1 MLRKYPVP
9 QTGLS
14 LYYARKGTGLTLDM
28 EYSSFFI
35 VLIYFPAK
43 LTKVCRYKDF
53 YLFICPSAN
62 IIVRAKALKTQQI
75 VRLLPLQGALLL
87 AIIPRA
93 MPWAMSFWAFS
104 PFLNRMREFSQLR
117 LTWMVGRT
125 YLKLRPDVAFAT
137 S

>member
-53 YLFICPSAN
+53 YLFIFPSAN
-62 IIVRAKALKTQQI
+62 IIERAKALNLKAFALSGRFAFYQHYPG
-75 VRLLPLQGALLL
+75 RCPGLGAFGLSARPWLPLSRLMTHPL
-87 AIIPRA
+87 
-93 MPWAMSFWAFS
+93 FC
-104 PFLNRMREFSQLR
+104 NRMFSVFFNIARMIFLC
-117 LTWMVGRT
+117 
-125 YLKLRPDVAFAT
+125 F
-137 S
+137 